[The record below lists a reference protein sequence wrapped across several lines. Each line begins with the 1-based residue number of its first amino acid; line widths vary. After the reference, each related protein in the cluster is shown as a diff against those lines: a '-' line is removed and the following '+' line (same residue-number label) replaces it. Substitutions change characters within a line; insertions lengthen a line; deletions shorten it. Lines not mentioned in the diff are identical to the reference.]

1 MLIKQTD
8 MKQILLFLTLLLSLP
23 AFGQTGQKNFID
35 QNYIEVKGT
44 SEIEVSPDKIFIN
57 IIINE
62 KEHKGK
68 TVNDVEKLMVEKLTA
83 IGIDIQKQLS
93 IRDFVSNLKNN
104 WILKSEIQSL
114 KQYELLVKNAETVG
128 KVFKELNNLGISSIS
143 IDRLENTEIDKYK
156 REAKSKAIKQAKEN
170 AETLAQGVGQEIGR
184 ALLISEED
192 YSQNIT
198 GMLQG
203 IVAGVKIEGAPS
215 SSWNW
220 EAAPEIEFE
229 KIKIEYQ
236 IKVLFELK

>member
-1 MLIKQTD
+1 
-8 MKQILLFLTLLLSLP
+8 MKQILLFLTLLLSLT

-44 SEIEVSPDKIFIN
+44 SEIEVSPDRIFIN
-57 IIINE
+57 ILINE

-68 TVNDVEKLMVEKLTA
+68 PVNDVEKLMVEKLTA
-83 IGIDIQKQLS
+83 MGMDIQKQLS

-104 WILKSEIQSL
+104 WILKSEIQSI
-114 KQYELLVKNAETVG
+114 KQYELLVSDAETVG

-143 IDRLENTEIDKYK
+143 IDRLESSEIDKHK

-170 AETLAQGVGQEIGR
+170 AETLAQAVGQEIGR

-192 YSQNIT
+192 YLQNIA
-198 GMLQG
+198 GNLQG
-203 IVAGVKIEGAPS
+203 RVAGVKIRGASS